1 MDSVSSFMFFLER
14 HRDKSWTYHADFLT
28 KEPRYGSHCPS
39 PETFMKWEKVTF
51 LIFIDRYNLRLI
63 ESL

>member
-28 KEPRYGSHCPS
+28 IEPRYGSHCLS
-39 PETFMKWEKVTF
+39 PESFMKWKNVTF
-51 LIFIDRYNLRLI
+51 LIFIDGYNVRLI